1 MRGDDSAFSEGRGCY
16 TAMRVSDGRP
26 RFIDRHAQRLVQ
38 NAKAL
43 RIGELDEAR
52 LRRAFV
58 ELAAAAFPDGEGAL
72 RFQASRD
79 GEGEVHVV
87 GVPRPL
93 GTESSTW
100 SAIVAPF
107 SHEGFTP
114 YGGRKVSSRLL
125 HALASE
131 AASDAGVDEAI
142 LFDTA
147 GRMVEGSR
155 CNLFV
160 SSATGELAT
169 PPTERGAV
177 SGIARG
183 VILERVT
190 RVAEVDITRVDLSR
204 ARELIGVNAVRGAC
218 AITSL
223 DGQPVGD
230 GQPGECARRLAEALA
245 KD

>member
-1 MRGDDSAFSEGRGCY
+1 
-16 TAMRVSDGRP
+16 MRVSAGRP
-26 RFIDRHAQRLVQ
+26 RFIERHARRLVQ

-43 RIGELDEAR
+43 RIGELDETR
-52 LRRAFV
+52 LRRAFA
-58 ELAAAAFPDGEGAL
+58 ELASAAFAGGDGAL

-79 GEGEVHVV
+79 GEGRVHVV

-93 GTESSTW
+93 GPEPRSW
-100 SAIVAPF
+100 SAVVAPF
-107 SHEGFTP
+107 THEGFTA

-142 LFDTA
+142 LFDAA

-155 CNLFV
+155 CNLFI
-160 SSATGELAT
+160 STAAGKLAT
-169 PPTERGAV
+169 PPSERGAV

-183 VILERVT
+183 VILERISG
-190 RVAEVDITRVDLSR
+190 VAEVDITRIDLSR

-218 AITSL
+218 AITAL

-230 GQPGECARRLAEALA
+230 GQPGDWSRRLAEALA
-245 KD
+245 RD